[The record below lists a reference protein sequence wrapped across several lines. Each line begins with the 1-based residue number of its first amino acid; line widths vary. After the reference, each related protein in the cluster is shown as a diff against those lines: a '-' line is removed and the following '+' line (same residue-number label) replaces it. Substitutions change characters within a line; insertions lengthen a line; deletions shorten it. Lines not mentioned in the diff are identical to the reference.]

1 MTVNYAPARTVDHA
15 SARTAPTPESM
26 RHALAAFPTG
36 VALVAA
42 QVQGRTVGMLANSF
56 GSVSLDPPLVSI
68 AFARTSSTRPVLRRA
83 ERWGISVL
91 GADDAQ
97 NVAALS
103 RPALTRFD
111 DIPTEI
117 AIDGSVLLAGAA
129 ATFTVQRH
137 AEVDAGD
144 HVLTL
149 LRVLDLHRDDTSL
162 PLVFHGSALR
172 RLAA

>member
-1 MTVNYAPARTVDHA
+1 MTVNHAPT
-15 SARTAPTPESM
+15 RTAPGPEAM

-36 VALVAA
+36 IALVAA
-42 QVQGRTVGMLANSF
+42 QVEGRTVGMLANSF
-56 GSVSLDPPLVSI
+56 ASVSLDPPLVSI
-68 AFARTSSTRPVLRRA
+68 AFARTSTTWPVLRRA
-83 ERWGISVL
+83 DRWGISVI

-97 NVAALS
+97 SVAALS
-103 RPALTRFD
+103 RPASTRFD
-111 DIPTEI
+111 DVPAEI
-117 AIDGSVLLAGAA
+117 AVDGSVLLSDAA

-137 AEVDAGD
+137 AEVAAGD

-149 LRVLDLHRDDTSL
+149 LRVLDLHRHDTSL